1 MMRRRLFVLLTVLL
15 PVFATLLSG
24 CAGYQVGHN
33 TLFRPDIRTIH
44 VPVFESESLRGNLGE
59 RLTEAIVKEIQNR
72 SPYRVV
78 HEPNADSVLRG
89 RIVRETKRVAA
100 ENRNDDA
107 RDIATELSVEV
118 QWIDRRGELLLQRS
132 GIPIPQLAVGVTQ
145 NAHFIPEAG
154 QSLAT
159 AHQETIE
166 RLAREIVGQ
175 MEIWW

>member
-1 MMRRRLFVLLTVLL
+1 MRRRVIVLPTLVL
-15 PVFATLLSG
+15 PVFLTLLLG
-24 CAGYQVGHN
+24 CAGYQIGHN
-33 TLFRPDIRTIH
+33 TLFRPDIHTIH

-59 RLTEAIVKEIQNR
+59 RLTEAVVKEIQNR

-78 HEPNADSVLRG
+78 HGMNADSVLRG
-89 RIVRETKRVAA
+89 RIVRETKRVVA

-107 RDIATELSVEV
+107 RDIATEFTVEV

-132 GIPIPQLAVGVTQ
+132 GIPIPQLNVGVTQ
-145 NAHFIPEAG
+145 DAHFIPEAG

-159 AHQETIE
+159 AHQESID

>member
-1 MMRRRLFVLLTVLL
+1 MRRRGFFPRTLLLLVLLMLL
-15 PVFATLLSG
+15 G

-33 TLFRPDIRTIH
+33 TLFRTDIRTIH

-59 RLTEAIVKEIQNR
+59 RLTEAVVKEIQNR

-78 HEPNADSVLRG
+78 NGPNADSVLRG
-89 RIVRETKRVAA
+89 RIVRETKHVVA

-107 RDIATELSVEV
+107 RDIATEFTIEV
-118 QWIDRRGELLLQRS
+118 QWIDRHGELLLQRS
-132 GIPIPQLAVGVTQ
+132 GIPIPQLNVGVTQ
-145 NAHFIPEAG
+145 NSHFIPEAG

-159 AHQETIE
+159 AHQESIE